1 MDIPQIAVV
10 WNWRNQN
17 NVTGGYSIHLRI
29 TINRVSKYFKIQI
42 PKKVSR
48 DEWAGKDDAWVK
60 PNHPFAFEINN
71 KITEKKMLVH
81 DLIKKYYYLNKP
93 LTFPLIFRQL
103 KRRGDANSFLEYMQH
118 YILDPP
124 EKLQE
129 NTLKK
134 YETCLKHLSKFRSSI
149 YFNEIDQTLIQDF
162 YKYLQV
168 NLKLGGPTI
177 KKYFDALK
185 KVLKVARRE
194 NYIDTA
200 QMEFLFADIKIN
212 TRRMTKRIYLET
224 DEIKKWKAFIFP
236 EEKKYLE
243 RDRDIFLFQIYTG
256 YYYKDLQIFKKDQLV
271 DDEEFGFFIIGERDK
286 NGNETIIPLFKF
298 PYAITVIKKYGSDN
312 SSPLIFKKETFIEE
326 QSYNRNL
333 KEIAAMAGI
342 TKTIYNKVG
351 RHTNAQLWVRYG
363 AERPIISK
371 MLGHQKEETT
381 RHYFNVNLP
390 EIVEGTRKVDFK
402 RLGI

>member
-1 MDIPQIAVV
+1 MFGIGETRIISLGSILFTCVYLL
-10 WNWRNQN
+10 
-17 NVTGGYSIHLRI
+17 TGFPNI
-29 TINRVSKYFKIQI
+29 TKYKSQ
-42 PKKVSR
+42 KKFQEKNGR
-48 DEWAGKDDAWVK
+48 GKMM
-60 PNHPFAFEINN
+60 PHPFAFEINN

-81 DLIKKYYYLNKP
+81 ELIKKYYYLNKP
-93 LTFPLIFRQL
+93 LSFPVIFRQL
-103 KRRGDANSFLEYMQH
+103 KRRGDANSFLEYMQL

-124 EKLQE
+124 EKLHE

-134 YETCLKHLSKFRSSI
+134 YETCLKHLTKFRSSI
-149 YFNEIDQTLIQDF
+149 YFNEIDQALIQDF

-168 NLKLGGPTI
+168 TLKLGGPTI

-185 KVLKVARRE
+185 KVIKAALRE
-194 NYIDTA
+194 NYIDST
-200 QMEFLFADIKIN
+200 QMEFLFADTKIS
-212 TRRMTKRIYLET
+212 TKRMTKRIYLEPG
-224 DEIKKWKAFIFP
+224 EIKRWKDLVFS
-236 EEKKYLE
+236 EDRKYLE

-256 YYYKDLQIFKKDQLV
+256 YYYKGLQIFKKDQLI
-271 DDEEFGFFIIGERDK
+271 DDEEYGFFIVGQRDK

-298 PYAITVIKKYGSDN
+298 PYAMTVIEKYSSDE

-326 QSYNRNL
+326 QAYNRNL

-342 TKTIYNKVG
+342 TKRIYNKVG

-381 RHYFNVNLP
+381 RNYFNVNLP